1 MQCSQRGENENRCNY
16 YWTEEGIVTDTF
28 SWREALGPIKGQDA
42 SRSLEQILSGS
53 VAEIET
59 NEVEDLCSFRHINP
73 ESLTFLVEV

>member
-1 MQCSQRGENENRCNY
+1 M
-16 YWTEEGIVTDTF
+16 VTDTF

-59 NEVEDLCSFRHINP
+59 NEVEDLCSFRDRSQ
-73 ESLTFLVEV
+73 EVLDVLTQSH